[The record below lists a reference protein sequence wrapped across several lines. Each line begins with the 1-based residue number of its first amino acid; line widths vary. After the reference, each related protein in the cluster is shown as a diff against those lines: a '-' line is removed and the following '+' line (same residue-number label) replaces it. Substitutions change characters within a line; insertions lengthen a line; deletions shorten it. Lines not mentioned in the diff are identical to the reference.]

1 MNLAFL
7 ILLSA
12 IAFPFIVR
20 YGIEFVKMSRT
31 NPHNWLKLCFG
42 LVTSVVLV
50 LLFSFVPKQIN
61 QMRLQKDK
69 ALIKSHSFLLNKE
82 PVALGQSFNA
92 QQLNQRLMK
101 QTDKGNSNKIADNAS
116 ASNRLGLGENT
127 PLYESNSFTNR
138 LHKMTGL
145 YLNKRASY
153 VEASNPLQ
161 KISLNKL
168 SDAYYVQPSSTYF
181 SHNHELIFTQN
192 SYSDIHSDDDMDSGD
207 ADDDD
212 GIQDENLNYIDPIED
227 GKKIQGVAYNSKYK
241 AFSLKQI
248 SANIPLR
255 KQHLADYDYQTL
267 IKHEWHPVGY
277 NEITYKRVQKLAPVV
292 YYLKND
298 FAYYLPLTKFGNDF
312 YYQIKL
318 NQSLIA
324 SLNKRVS
331 FDPHHKYYI
340 KASSVKTI
348 NGHNLFVYNLPIEIS
363 AKIKQTWLD
372 KLLLCPLNVSTET
385 INQEFLQMNDPYN
398 YRLNY
403 GYLQN
408 THGSDQI
415 NINKTDPENQPAVDI
430 ERAPALRFI
439 DELPNKSRFRV
450 NRNNMLN
457 EMLAIRKI
465 NHLKQ
470 YGDFSSKDSS
480 KNADN
485 DYKRNQ
491 VRALKRA
498 LQEQETANNQ
508 QMPRYATATLNGE
521 QPDIQHLLALSFG
534 YTNLDPEP
542 NDPWK
547 RNEAGSEPYLKF
559 DTLFSPTAKHN
570 IQPKYPINKVVYVQ
584 SIVRNSIKGR
594 HNEFY
599 LLAQGDEKDGGMI
612 RRWTYPIIPNKYVH
626 VSDIIDHKQIKTHY
640 NNFLDT
646 SIFAYHMLDLDRYNH
661 YDNAFRFIPDYTTLH
676 NVYQTSGQPG
686 SRTTNETIYDTF
698 LPPIDTAED
707 NLKQEK

>member
-1 MNLAFL
+1 MNLVFL

-12 IAFPFIVR
+12 IAFPFIVH
-20 YGIEFVKMSRT
+20 YGIEFVKMSHT

-42 LVTSVVLV
+42 LATSVALV
-50 LLFSFVPKQIN
+50 LIFSFVPKQIN

-69 ALIKSHSFLLNKE
+69 ALIESHSFLLNEE

-92 QQLNQRLMK
+92 QQLSQRLMK
-101 QTDKGNSNKIADNAS
+101 QTDKGNLNKIADNAS
-116 ASNRLGLGENT
+116 TSNRLGLGENT
-127 PLYESNSFTNR
+127 PLYTSNSFTNR

-168 SDAYYVQPSSTYF
+168 SDAYYIQPSSTYF

-192 SYSDIHSDDDMDSGD
+192 SYSDIHSDDDMDYSSD
-207 ADDDD
+207 ADNDDD
-212 GIQDENLNYIDPIED
+212 IQDENLNYIDPIED

-241 AFSLKQI
+241 AFTLKQI
-248 SANIPLR
+248 RSNAQLR

-292 YYLKND
+292 YYLKNGL
-298 FAYYLPLTKFGNDF
+298 AYYLPLTKFGNDF
-312 YYQIKL
+312 YYQIKP
-318 NQSLIA
+318 NQNLIV
-324 SLNKRVS
+324 SLNRRVS
-331 FDPHHKYYI
+331 LDPHHKYYV
-340 KASSVKTI
+340 KVSAVKTI
-348 NGHNLFVYNLPIEIS
+348 NGHALFVYNLPIEIS

-372 KLLLCPLNVSTET
+372 KLLLCPLNVSTES
-385 INQEFLQMNDPYN
+385 INKEFLQINDPYN

-408 THGSDQI
+408 THGSDRI
-415 NINKTDPENQPAVDI
+415 NIDKTDPENQPAVDI
-430 ERAPALRFI
+430 KRALALRFI
-439 DELPNKSRFRV
+439 DELPNKQCFHV
-450 NRNNMLN
+450 NKNNILN
-457 EMLAIRKI
+457 EAIAIRKI

-485 DYKRNQ
+485 DYNRNQ
-491 VRALKRA
+491 VQALKRA
-498 LQEQETANNQ
+498 LQEQKIINNQ
-508 QMPRYATATLNGE
+508 QMPKYANATLKGE

-534 YTNLDPEP
+534 YTNLDPYP

-547 RNEAGSEPYLKF
+547 RNEVGREPYLKF
-559 DTLFSPTAKHN
+559 DTLSSPTEKHN

-599 LLAQGDEKDGGMI
+599 LLAQGDDGNK
-612 RRWTYPIIPNKYVH
+612 RWTYPIMPNKYVH
-626 VSDIIDHKQIKTHY
+626 VSDIVDHKQIKTHY
-640 NNFLDT
+640 DNFLDT

-661 YDNAFRFIPDYTTLH
+661 YDNAFRFIPDYETPH
-676 NVYQTSGQPG
+676 NVYQTSGQPE
-686 SRTTNETIYDTF
+686 SRTTDEKIYDTF
-698 LPPIDTAED
+698 LPPIDTADD
-707 NLKQEK
+707 NLRQEK